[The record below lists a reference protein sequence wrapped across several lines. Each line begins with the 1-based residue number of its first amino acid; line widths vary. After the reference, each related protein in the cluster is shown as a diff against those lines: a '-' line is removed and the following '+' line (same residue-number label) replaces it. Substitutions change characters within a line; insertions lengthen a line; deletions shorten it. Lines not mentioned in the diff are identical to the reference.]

1 MPGAGAVHHI
11 KLGPRAASELGP
23 LFSRERTCGSC
34 AHNLSLGKTPS
45 NRLKSNGIWST
56 EIRTTLAATGLTIR
70 FSLGLAAILASGLRI
85 TPAFLE
91 SRRRSQPGGGFF
103 ISRWRPCG
111 AALTPYQPLCP
122 RQASWRAPAPSPA
135 RLRRCGPERWLC
147 ALSGSRRP
155 GSARPARAAHRD
167 CRRA

>member
-23 LFSRERTCGSC
+23 LFSRERTCGGC
-34 AHNLSLGKTPS
+34 AYNLSLGKTPS

-85 TPAFLE
+85 TPAFAERSKVE

-103 ISRWRPCG
+103 MSRWRPCG
-111 AALTPYQPLCP
+111 AALTPY
-122 RQASWRAPAPSPA
+122 RSV
-135 RLRRCGPERWLC
+135 
-147 ALSGSRRP
+147 
-155 GSARPARAAHRD
+155 
-167 CRRA
+167 